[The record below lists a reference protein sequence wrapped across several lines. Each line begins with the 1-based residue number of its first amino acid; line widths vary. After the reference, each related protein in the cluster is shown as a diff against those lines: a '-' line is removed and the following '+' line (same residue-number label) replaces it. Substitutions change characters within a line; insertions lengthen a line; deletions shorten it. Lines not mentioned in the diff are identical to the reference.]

1 MVLTRRQKKEQDQ
14 LDILLSKDITVDT
27 DTDTETDS
35 WLPLYCRGLHTK
47 EFNITNVKDKDM
59 YNCALI
65 LCTMKS
71 DVRKENI
78 KKTLNMYTKR
88 IMEALK

>member
-1 MVLTRRQKKEQDQ
+1 MVLTRTQKKEQDQ
-14 LDILLSKDITVDT
+14 LDILLSKDIMVDT
-27 DTDTETDS
+27 DTDTENDS
-35 WLPLYCRGLHTK
+35 CLPLYSRGLHTK
-47 EFNITNVKDKDM
+47 EFKVTDEKDMEM

-65 LCTMKS
+65 LCTMKC